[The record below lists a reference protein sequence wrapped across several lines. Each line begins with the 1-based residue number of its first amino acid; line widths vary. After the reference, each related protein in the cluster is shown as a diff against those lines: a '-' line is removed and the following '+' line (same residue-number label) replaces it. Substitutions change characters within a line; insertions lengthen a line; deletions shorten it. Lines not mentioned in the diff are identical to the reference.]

1 MISPSS
7 SARRPGTV
15 PILGK
20 ANRVFEM
27 VARTPGG
34 ITAKS
39 LASSLAIAPATCYRI
54 LRTFVADGWLRARP
68 GGAFELS
75 FGLVPLLRPLLRH
88 EVLIETVREPMG
100 QLARA
105 TGITAKLTIRQGD
118 DTVTIFSAQSQ
129 RPHAIASRVG
139 AVVSLAYGSS
149 GAAYLGALPDE
160 EVKRIVNAAP
170 AEAWKHQKRET
181 VLQRVRDG
189 RRLGV
194 YSDSGSYQPNI
205 HTLSAPLYGP
215 NREVAGVITLLGFP
229 QDFAGAAKSA
239 VAKELKYTA
248 GGCSQLI
255 QGAAAET

>member
-1 MISPSS
+1 MGYLHIDNLYKAQEILTFRQCYALEKIHGT
-7 SARRPGTV
+7 SAHVAWKQG
-15 PILGK
+15 
-20 ANRVFEM
+20 RVLFFSGGVAQKSFEELFDS
-27 VARTPGG
+27 AY
-34 ITAKS
+34 
-39 LASSLAIAPATCYRI
+39 LA
-54 LRTFVADGWLRARP
+54 
-68 GGAFELS
+68 
-75 FGLVPLLRPLLRH
+75 
-88 EVLIETVREPMG
+88 VRFRE
-100 QLARA
+100 RF
-105 TGITAKLTIRQGD
+105 TDD